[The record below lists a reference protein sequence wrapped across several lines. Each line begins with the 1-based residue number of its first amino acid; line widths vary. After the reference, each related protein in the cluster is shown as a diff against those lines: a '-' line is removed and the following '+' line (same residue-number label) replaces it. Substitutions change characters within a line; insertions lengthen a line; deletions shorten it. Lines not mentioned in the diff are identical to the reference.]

1 MSTSGG
7 PNQSKSFRVLQHITD
22 TAERLSTASPSS
34 SAALVSSEPAE
45 LHEPHYARALGPAD
59 GNQYK
64 SSNYGKPITSE

>member
-1 MSTSGG
+1 MNTSGG

-22 TAERLSTASPSS
+22 TAERMSTNSPVAISS
-34 SAALVSSEPAE
+34 DQAE

-64 SSNYGKPITSE
+64 SSQYGMSW